1 MFTKIPM
8 PKVNF
13 EKANM
18 KYSLAFLSIVG
29 LIVGFV
35 MWGFLKLSPFGLA
48 LNAIILTVIPV
59 AITGGIHIDGFC
71 DTVDALSSHAPKEK
85 KIEILEDPHCGA
97 FAVIWVCVY
106 FLLFFG
112 ICAEMQT
119 ETEFSCGIIAIPV
132 MSRAVG
138 AFASLVF
145 PCPKSF
151 KKGVLL
157 QTLRPQKAKKEAI
170 ISIIFT
176 LIFFAS
182 GALFAPFSAIF
193 MAICGAYVYFMSK
206 KNFGGMSGDIAGY
219 LISISEL
226 FGLAGLLI

>member
-18 KYSLAFLSIVG
+18 KYSLAFLPIVG
-29 LIVGFV
+29 LIVGFA

-48 LNAIILTVIPV
+48 LNAVILTIIPV

-85 KIEILEDPHCGA
+85 KIEILKDPHCGA

-119 ETEFSCGIIAIPV
+119 KTEFYCGIIAVPV

-138 AFASLVF
+138 AFASLIF
-145 PCPKSF
+145 PSS

-157 QTLRPQKAKKEAI
+157 ETLRPQTSKKEVI
-170 ISIIFT
+170 IGVILS
-176 LIFFAS
+176 LIFFVS

-193 MAICGAYVYFMSK
+193 MIICGAYVYFMSK

-226 FGLAGLLI
+226 FGVAGLLI